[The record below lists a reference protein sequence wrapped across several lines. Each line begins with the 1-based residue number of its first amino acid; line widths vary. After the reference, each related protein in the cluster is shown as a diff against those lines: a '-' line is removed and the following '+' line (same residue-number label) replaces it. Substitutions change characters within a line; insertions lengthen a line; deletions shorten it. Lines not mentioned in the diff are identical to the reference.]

1 MGFVLGVAAAFFF
14 SSASVLVR
22 VGQRS
27 RANDDGV
34 FMSVLVNVV
43 ALGLVALTLDLPP
56 WSWEATVAFVI
67 GGVIGTAVGRTAMLR
82 AVRLVGASRS
92 NAFIAAT
99 PAVAAFS
106 GWLLLGETLT
116 LLEFVGAA
124 IVISGLLWLV
134 RARSAGAG
142 LGAHDT
148 VPLTHYLIAAITP
161 LAFGTAFAFRKWGL
175 ERFDSAVM
183 GAFLGASSAYV
194 AIVLIEA
201 FRGQLGRRVRENF
214 GNVSWW
220 FVGAGVSTTLALIS
234 QFTAFTYL
242 EAWIVGTLQS
252 TQAIITLGL
261 SWVFLRQHEKV
272 TWPLI
277 GAVLLVVGGV
287 ALISL
292 PD

>member
-1 MGFVLGVAAAFFF
+1 MGFVFGVAAAFFF
-14 SSASVLVR
+14 STTSVLVR

-56 WSWEATVAFVI
+56 WSWEAFGAFVI
-67 GGVIGTAVGRTAMLR
+67 GGIIGTVVGRTAMLR

-92 NAFIAAT
+92 NAFMAAT
-99 PAVAAFS
+99 PAVAAFT
-106 GWLLLGETLT
+106 GWILLGETLT
-116 LLEFVGAA
+116 LLEFIGAA

-134 RARSAGAG
+134 RARSAGSEIG
-142 LGAHDT
+142 SHEP
-148 VPLTHYLIAAITP
+148 VPLTHYLIAAAAPT
-161 LAFGTAFAFRKWGL
+161 AFGTAFVFRKWGL
-175 ERFDSAVM
+175 ERFDSAIM
-183 GAFLGASSAYV
+183 GAFLGAASAYLI
-194 AIVLIEA
+194 IVLIEA
-201 FRGQLGRRVRENF
+201 FRGKLGERIRDNF

-220 FVGAGVSTTLALIS
+220 FVGAGVSTTFALIS

-261 SWVFLRQHEKV
+261 SWVFLKQQERI
-272 TWPLI
+272 TLPLV

-287 ALISL
+287 VLISL

>member
-1 MGFVLGVAAAFFF
+1 MGFVFGVAAAFFF
-14 SSASVLVR
+14 STTSVLVR
-22 VGQRS
+22 VGQRD

-43 ALGLVALTLDLPP
+43 ALGLISLTLDLPP
-56 WSWEATVAFVI
+56 WSWEAFGAFVI
-67 GGVIGTAVGRTAMLR
+67 GGVIGTVVGRTAMLR

-92 NAFIAAT
+92 NAFMAAT
-99 PAVAAFS
+99 PAVAAFT

-116 LLEFVGAA
+116 LLEFIGAA

-134 RARSAGAG
+134 RARSAGSEQG
-142 LGAHDT
+142 HEP
-148 VPLTHYLIAAITP
+148 VPLLHYVIAAMAPT
-161 LAFGTAFAFRKWGL
+161 AFGTAFVFRKWGL
-175 ERFDSAVM
+175 ERFDSAIM
-183 GAFLGASSAYV
+183 GAFLGAASAYLI
-194 AIVLIEA
+194 IVLIEA
-201 FRGQLGRRVRENF
+201 FRGKLGDRVRENF

-261 SWVFLRQHEKV
+261 SWIFLKQHERI
-272 TWPLI
+272 TLPLI
-277 GAVLLVVGGV
+277 GAVILVVGGV
-287 ALISL
+287 VLISL

>member
-1 MGFVLGVAAAFFF
+1 MGFVFGVAAAFFF
-14 SSASVLVR
+14 STTSVLVR

-34 FMSVLVNVV
+34 FMSVFVNVV

-56 WSWEATVAFVI
+56 WSWEAFVAFVI
-67 GGVIGTAVGRTAMLR
+67 GGVIGTVVGRTAMLR

-92 NAFIAAT
+92 NAFMAAT
-99 PAVAAFS
+99 PAVAAFT
-106 GWLLLGETLT
+106 GWILLGETLT

-134 RARSAGAG
+134 RARSAGSEVDS
-142 LGAHDT
+142 HKP
-148 VPLTHYLIAAITP
+148 VPLTHYLIAAAAPT
-161 LAFGTAFAFRKWGL
+161 AFGTAFVFRKWGL
-175 ERFDSAVM
+175 ERFDSAIM
-183 GAFLGASSAYV
+183 GAFLGAASAYLV
-194 AIVLIEA
+194 IVLIET
-201 FRGQLGRRVRENF
+201 FRGKLGERIRENF

-261 SWVFLRQHEKV
+261 SWLFLKQHERI
-272 TWPLI
+272 TLPLI

-287 ALISL
+287 VLISL